1 MRIARSMASF
11 AELPDGFGGFRG
23 HLTLPK
29 VGKIPCGRSHRSGTV
44 IRRESLIEPEHTTH
58 MAKQT
63 TTAIKR
69 LAKAKP
75 LAAKQT
81 SVQQQAKPEAQA
93 DVICLGVDVH
103 LRQHVVC
110 RKIDGATPQP
120 AQRMTP
126 EQFEAWAVKQK
137 SQARRVV
144 CCYEAGPF
152 GYGLQRRLSALGI
165 TCHVVRPQD
174 WDKHGQRVK
183 TDGRDARELAEA
195 LARYEAGNKHAI
207 AIVRV
212 PGIEQEQRRAISR
225 QRDALVN
232 EVRRLG
238 AMGRSHGMNHGHEV
252 SGRWWR
258 TRPWKAVTQK
268 MSAFLRG
275 LLEPLKDMLVLVEEQ
290 IKKLTGQIT
299 AKATEKTAAAQR
311 PKGLGAL
318 TAQIIDNEVLDW
330 SRFNNR
336 RQVSSYTGLCPS
348 EHSSGGSRRQGSINK
363 HGNPKLRHALVEAVW
378 RMMRLQPGW
387 KRLEKVLE
395 RLKAFEGKKA
405 PNKKK
410 TAVALARELAVD
422 LWRLN
427 TGRTT
432 LAELGLIA
440 AEEGEIIEEGSQ
452 LAMSA

>member
-1 MRIARSMASF
+1 MA
-11 AELPDGFGGFRG
+11 
-23 HLTLPK
+23 T
-29 VGKIPCGRSHRSGTV
+29 
-44 IRRESLIEPEHTTH
+44 
-58 MAKQT
+58 QT
-63 TTAIKR
+63 TTPKTKRTEAKFLPAIQTP
-69 LAKAKP
+69 AEHEAKP
-75 LAAKQT
+75 APL
-81 SVQQQAKPEAQA
+81 PE
-93 DVICLGVDVH
+93 VIHLGVDVH
-103 LRQHVVC
+103 LRQYVVC

-126 EQFEAWAVKQK
+126 PQFEAWAIKQK
-137 SQARRVV
+137 SQAQRVV

-152 GYGLQRRLSALGI
+152 GYGLQRRLSAQGI

-195 LARYEAGNKHAI
+195 LARYEAGNKHAM

-212 PGIEQEQRRAISR
+212 PEIEQEQRRAISR
-225 QRDALVN
+225 QRNALVN

-238 AMGRSHGMNHGHEV
+238 AMGRSYGMNYGHDIN
-252 SGRWWR
+252 GRWWR
-258 TRPWKAVTQK
+258 TRPWKTVTES
-268 MSAFLRG
+268 MPAFLQS
-275 LLEPLKDMLVLVEEQ
+275 LLEPLQALLVQVEEH
-290 IKKLTGQIT
+290 IKKLTAQIT
-299 AKATEKTAAAQR
+299 LKSSENTAAAKR

-336 RQVSSYTGLCPS
+336 RQVSSFTGLCPS
-348 EHSSGGSRRQGSINK
+348 EHSSGGSRKQGRINK

-378 RMMRLQPGW
+378 RLMRLQPGW

-395 RLKAFEGKKA
+395 KLRGGEGQKV

-410 TAVALARELAVD
+410 IAVALARELAVD

-427 TGRTT
+427 TGRAT
-432 LAELGLIA
+432 LADLGFTA
-440 AEEGEIIEEGSQ
+440 AEASEVEEE
-452 LAMSA
+452 LAAEQELVMSA

>member
-1 MRIARSMASF
+1 M
-11 AELPDGFGGFRG
+11 
-23 HLTLPK
+23 K
-29 VGKIPCGRSHRSGTV
+29 
-44 IRRESLIEPEHTTH
+44 PEHTTH
-58 MAKQT
+58 MATQIS
-63 TTAIKR
+63 TAKIKR
-69 LAKAKP
+69 TESKLLVANQTPAEH
-75 LAAKQT
+75 AARPM
-81 SVQQQAKPEAQA
+81 PET
-93 DVICLGVDVH
+93 IHLGVDVH
-103 LRQHVVC
+103 LRQYVVC

-126 EQFEAWAVKQK
+126 PEFEAWAIKQK
-137 SQARRVV
+137 SQAKRVV

-152 GYGLQRRLSALGI
+152 GYGLQRRLSAQGI

-195 LARYEAGNKHAI
+195 LARYEAGNKHAL

-212 PGIEQEQRRAISR
+212 PGIQQEQRRAITR
-225 QRDALVN
+225 QRSALVN

-238 AMGRSHGMNHGHEV
+238 AMGRSHGMNYGYDIN
-252 SGRWWR
+252 GRWWR
-258 TRPWKAVTQK
+258 TRSWKAVTQN
-268 MSAFLRG
+268 MSAFLQS
-275 LLEPLKDMLVLVEEQ
+275 LLEPLQALLMQLDEQ
-290 IKKLTGQIT
+290 IKKLTVQIT
-299 AKATEKTAAAQR
+299 AKATEAMKR

-336 RQVSSYTGLCPS
+336 RQVSSFTGLCPS
-348 EHSSGGSRRQGSINK
+348 ENSSGGSRRQGRINK

-378 RMMRLQPGW
+378 RLLRLQPGW

-395 RLKAFEGKKA
+395 KLKACEGRKA

-410 TAVALARELAVD
+410 IAVALARELAVD

-427 TGRTT
+427 TGRAT
-432 LAELGLIA
+432 LADLGFTA
-440 AEEGEIIEEGSQ
+440 AEASEEDEE
-452 LAMSA
+452 LADEQKIVMSA

>member
-1 MRIARSMASF
+1 MAQ
-11 AELPDGFGGFRG
+11 
-23 HLTLPK
+23 
-29 VGKIPCGRSHRSGTV
+29 
-44 IRRESLIEPEHTTH
+44 
-58 MAKQT
+58 QT
-63 TTAIKR
+63 TTAIKSR
-69 LAKAKP
+69 AKAKP

-81 SVQQQAKPEAQA
+81 PMKQEAKTAAQP
-93 DVICLGVDVH
+93 DVIYLGVDVH

-126 EQFEAWAVKQK
+126 GHFEAWAVKQLN
-137 SQARRVV
+137 QARRVV

-152 GYGLQRRLSALGI
+152 GYGLQRRLSARGV

-195 LARYEAGNKHAI
+195 LARYETGNKNAL
-207 AIVRV
+207 AVVRV
-212 PGIEQEQRRAISR
+212 PDIEQEQRRAISR
-225 QRDALVN
+225 QRNALVN
-232 EVRRLG
+232 EARRLG
-238 AMGRSHGMNHGHEV
+238 AMGRSHGMNYGHEV

-258 TRPWKAVTQK
+258 TRPWKAVTQN

-275 LLEPLKDMLVLVEEQ
+275 LLEPLKDILVLVEEQ
-290 IKKLTGQIT
+290 IKKLTEDIT
-299 AKATEKTAAAQR
+299 LKSTESTAAARR

-363 HGNPKLRHALVEAVW
+363 HGNPRLRHALVEAVW
-378 RMMRLQPGW
+378 RLMRLQPGW

-395 RLKAFEGKKA
+395 KLKALEGKKA

-410 TAVALARELAVD
+410 IAVALARELAVD

-440 AEEGEIIEEGSQ
+440 AEQGEIIEEGPE
-452 LAMSA
+452 LALSA

>member
-1 MRIARSMASF
+1 
-11 AELPDGFGGFRG
+11 
-23 HLTLPK
+23 
-29 VGKIPCGRSHRSGTV
+29 
-44 IRRESLIEPEHTTH
+44 

-174 WDKHGQRVK
+174 WD
-183 TDGRDARELAEA
+183 
-195 LARYEAGNKHAI
+195 KHAI

-395 RLKAFEGKKA
+395 KLKAFEGKKA

>member
-1 MRIARSMASF
+1 MN
-11 AELPDGFGGFRG
+11 
-23 HLTLPK
+23 
-29 VGKIPCGRSHRSGTV
+29 
-44 IRRESLIEPEHTTH
+44 PEHTTH

-63 TTAIKR
+63 TTANTKR
-69 LAKAKP
+69 T
-75 LAAKQT
+75 AAKRSPASLLPAIQT
-81 SVQQQAKPEAQA
+81 LAEHEVKPAPLPE
-93 DVICLGVDVH
+93 IIHLGVDVH
-103 LRQHVVC
+103 LRQYVVC

-126 EQFEAWAVKQK
+126 PQFEAWAIKQK
-137 SQARRVV
+137 SQAQRVV

-152 GYGLQRRLSALGI
+152 GYGLQRRLSAQGI

-195 LARYEAGNKHAI
+195 LARYEAGNKHAM

-212 PGIEQEQRRAISR
+212 PEIEQEQRRAITR
-225 QRDALVN
+225 QRSALVN

-238 AMGRSHGMNHGHEV
+238 AMGRSHGMNYGHDIN
-252 SGRWWR
+252 GRWWR
-258 TRPWKAVTQK
+258 VRSWKAVTQN
-268 MSAFLRG
+268 MSAFLQS
-275 LLEPLKDMLVLVEEQ
+275 LLEPLQALLVQVEEH

-299 AKATEKTAAAQR
+299 IKSSENAAAAKR

-336 RQVSSYTGLCPS
+336 RQVSSFTGLCPS
-348 EHSSGGSRRQGSINK
+348 EHSSGGSRRQGRINK

-378 RMMRLQPGW
+378 RLMRLQPGW

-395 RLKAFEGKKA
+395 KLRGGEGQKV

-410 TAVALARELAVD
+410 IAVALARELAVD

-427 TGRTT
+427 TGRAT
-432 LAELGLIA
+432 LADLGFTA
-440 AEEGEIIEEGSQ
+440 AEASEEEEE
-452 LAMSA
+452 LAAEQELVMRA

>member
-1 MRIARSMASF
+1 M
-11 AELPDGFGGFRG
+11 
-23 HLTLPK
+23 K
-29 VGKIPCGRSHRSGTV
+29 
-44 IRRESLIEPEHTTH
+44 PEHTTH
-58 MAKQT
+58 MATQT
-63 TTAIKR
+63 TTTKTKR
-69 LAKAKP
+69 TEAKRSLTSQAPDIQTPVTHEAKP
-75 LAAKQT
+75 APL
-81 SVQQQAKPEAQA
+81 PE
-93 DVICLGVDVH
+93 IIHLGIDVH
-103 LRQHVVC
+103 LRQYVVC

-126 EQFEAWAVKQK
+126 PQFEAWAIKQK
-137 SQARRVV
+137 SQAQRVV

-152 GYGLQRRLSALGI
+152 GYGLQRRLSAEGI

-195 LARYEAGNKHAI
+195 LARYEAGNKHAL

-212 PGIEQEQRRAISR
+212 PEIEQEQRRAITR
-225 QRDALVN
+225 QRSALVN

-238 AMGRSHGMNHGHEV
+238 AMGRSHGMNYGHDIN
-252 SGRWWR
+252 GRWWR
-258 TRPWKAVTQK
+258 TRPWKTVTK
-268 MSAFLRG
+268 SMPAFLQS
-275 LLEPLKDMLVLVEEQ
+275 LLEPLQALLVQVEEH
-290 IKKLTGQIT
+290 IKKLTAQIT
-299 AKATEKTAAAQR
+299 LKSSENTAAAKR

-336 RQVSSYTGLCPS
+336 RQVSSFTGLCPS
-348 EHSSGGSRRQGSINK
+348 EHSSGGSRKQGRINK

-378 RMMRLQPGW
+378 RLMRLQPGW

-395 RLKAFEGKKA
+395 KLRGGEGQKA

-410 TAVALARELAVD
+410 IAVALARELAVD

-427 TGRTT
+427 TGRAT
-432 LAELGLIA
+432 LADLGFTA
-440 AEEGEIIEEGSQ
+440 AEASEEVEEEPAAEQ
-452 LAMSA
+452 ELVMSA